1 MLRCNSDIEL
11 TAAWRAL
18 SGQAAGDGWKVI
30 ELFGIGNCCVM
41 AGRRG
46 ARNEESVLVGVRGN
60 LPPQPF
66 QLPRGQGFSLIST
79 ELHGY
84 PIDHSWFALVRQDS
98 GSLELFTKVAVD
110 LVNLMESSSAQ
121 DGPRIHSAMISRIR
135 AWQAFMKRDSDGVL
149 STEEEIGL
157 FGELLV
163 LRDLL
168 NHGVSEFDAL
178 DSWAGPDDGLHD
190 FLLGDGAIEVKT
202 TMAPAG
208 FMARIANLDQLDD
221 SLHQPLYVA
230 AVRLA
235 QLSEGTT
242 LPDLIDQIAGL
253 LDDAGARSLLKSRL
267 VSAGYMDMSRTE
279 YTRRFRCSEL
289 TYRIVCVDSPRL
301 TRSNVPAAIHEV
313 RYSLDLDSLPV
324 AASTYAHISNSLG
337 VKNQWN

>member
-1 MLRCNSDIEL
+1 MLRSNSDIEL
-11 TAAWRAL
+11 AAAWRAL

-30 ELFGIGNCCVM
+30 ELFGLGNCCVM

-84 PIDHSWFALVRQDS
+84 PVDHSWFALVRQES

-135 AWQAFMKRDSDGVL
+135 AWQTFMKRDSDGVL

-163 LRDLL
+163 LRELL
-168 NHGVSEFDAL
+168 NDGVSEFDAL

-208 FMARIANLDQLDD
+208 FMARITNLDQLDD

-235 QLSEGTT
+235 QLSEGAT
-242 LPDLIDQIAGL
+242 LPDLIDQVAGL
-253 LDDAGARSLLKSRL
+253 LDDPGARALLNSRL
-267 VSAGYMDMSRTE
+267 VSAGYIDMTRAE
-279 YTRRFRCSEL
+279 YTKRFRCSEL
-289 TYRIVCVDSPRL
+289 TYRIVGDDSPRL

-313 RYSLDLDSLPV
+313 RYSLDLDTLPV
-324 AASTYAHISNSLG
+324 SASTYADISNSFG
-337 VKNQWN
+337 VNNQWN

>member
-1 MLRCNSDIEL
+1 MLRSNSDIEL
-11 TAAWRAL
+11 AAAWRAL

-30 ELFGIGNCCVM
+30 ELFGLGNCCVM

-46 ARNEESVLVGVRGN
+46 ARNEESVLVGVRGD

-84 PIDHSWFALVRQDS
+84 PVDHSWFALVRQES

-121 DGPRIHSAMISRIR
+121 DGPRIHSSMISRIR

-163 LRDLL
+163 LQNLL
-168 NHGVSEFDAL
+168 DDGVSEFNAL
-178 DSWAGPDDGLHD
+178 ESWAGPDDGLHD

-235 QLSEGTT
+235 QLSEGAT
-242 LPDLIDQIAGL
+242 LPDLIDQVAGL
-253 LDDAGARSLLKSRL
+253 LEDPGASALLNSRL
-267 VSAGYMDMSRTE
+267 VSAGYMDITRTE

-289 TYRIVCVDSPRL
+289 TYRIVGDDSPRL
-301 TRSNVPAAIHEV
+301 TRSSVPAAIHEA

-324 AASTYAHISNSLG
+324 AASTYADISKSLG

>member
-1 MLRCNSDIEL
+1 MLRSNSDIEL
-11 TAAWRAL
+11 AAAWRAL

-30 ELFGIGNCCVM
+30 ELFGLGNCCVM

-46 ARNEESVLVGVRGN
+46 ARNEESVLVGVRGD

-84 PIDHSWFALVRQDS
+84 PVDHSWFALVRQES

-121 DGPRIHSAMISRIR
+121 DGPRIHSSMISRIR

-163 LRDLL
+163 LQNLL
-168 NHGVSEFDAL
+168 DDGVSEFDAL
-178 DSWAGPDDGLHD
+178 ESWAGPDDGLHD

-235 QLSEGTT
+235 QLSEGAT
-242 LPDLIDQIAGL
+242 LPDLIDQVAGL
-253 LDDAGARSLLKSRL
+253 LDDPGASALLNSRL
-267 VSAGYMDMSRTE
+267 VSAGYMDITRTE

-289 TYRIVCVDSPRL
+289 TYRIVGDDSPRL
-301 TRSNVPAAIHEV
+301 TRSNVPAAIHEA

-324 AASTYAHISNSLG
+324 AASTYADISKSLG